1 MVTVVP
7 ERLRY
12 KDVVLALVLFSLA
25 SLVYTYPLIL
35 DPSRA
40 NRLDSPD
47 ALLNTWVLSWDL
59 YQLGKDPLHVFD
71 ANIFFPE
78 EGTLA
83 YSENLL
89 SAAVFA
95 APVALF
101 TDNPTLLFNAAWLG
115 AIVTTAFA
123 AFLLAYDLTSNRFAA
138 LLAALVFTYGPYR
151 WAHVPHLQLQLAFG
165 IPLSLYL
172 VRRVASR
179 NGLRWIV
186 ALALTL
192 PATFGSSVYYF
203 VYAATA
209 APFVG
214 LFAIAA
220 LARGDRA
227 PAVARLVSAG
237 TLGALLTLPLAWP
250 YLEKLQSGSVRS
262 LEAAARFS
270 AGPLDYASSFSPV
283 HFWLPKAS
291 EPLFAGFVALGLAL
305 VAIATARSKRERWCW
320 LAVALVGFV
329 LSLGPK
335 AGLFTLLY
343 ETLAPYRALRVPSRA
358 GVLFLL
364 GVAMLAALG
373 AACVKSRALKSL
385 LFVVAALEC
394 FGGPL
399 PLSMDV
405 PATPPIYTAVQSLDE
420 VGALIE
426 LPMPPPEHF
435 QDNALY
441 VYRSI
446 FHRRALVNGYSGFVP
461 ESYKQSFRRVM
472 RGNLS
477 QGLESLSED
486 GVRFVLAHEARLGP
500 RIRRQL
506 RDASEEGLIELV
518 RAERTDR
525 LYRIRR

>member
-1 MVTVVP
+1 MKPTVSKK
-7 ERLRY
+7 LNY
-12 KDVVLALVLFSLA
+12 KDALLALVLFSLA

-59 YQLGKDPLHVFD
+59 HQLSKDPLHVFN

-89 SAAVFA
+89 SAALLA

-123 AFLLAYDLTSNRFAA
+123 AFLLAYDLTSNRFGA
-138 LLAALVFTYGPYR
+138 LFAGLVFTYGSYR

-172 VRRVASR
+172 VRRVASHKD
-179 NGLRWIV
+179 LRWIL
-186 ALALTL
+186 ALAATL

-203 VYAATA
+203 VYVATA
-209 APFVG
+209 APLVG

-220 LARGDRA
+220 LAQGNRGRA
-227 PAVARLVSAG
+227 VTRLVSG
-237 TLGALLTLPLAWP
+237 GSLGALLTLPLAWP
-250 YLEKLQSGSVRS
+250 YLEKLRSGSVRS
-262 LEAAARFS
+262 LEAAERFS
-270 AGPLDYASSFSPV
+270 AEPLDYVSSFAPV
-283 HFWLPKAS
+283 HFWLPNAS
-291 EPLFAGFVALGLAL
+291 EPLFAGFVALGLACAAF
-305 VAIATARSKRERWCW
+305 VTERSKRERWCW
-320 LAVALVGFV
+320 LAVAMVGFI

-373 AACVKSRALKSL
+373 AASVKSRALKRL
-385 LFVVAALEC
+385 LFVVAAIEC

-399 PLSMDV
+399 PLRMEV
-405 PATPPIYTAVQSLDE
+405 PVTPPIYTAVQSLDE
-420 VGALIE
+420 MGALIE

-446 FHRRALVNGYSGFVP
+446 FHRRELVNGYSGFVP

-472 RGNLS
+472 RGDLS
-477 QGLESLSED
+477 RGLESLSEE

-506 RDASEEGLIELV
+506 RVASEDGLIELV
-518 RAERTDR
+518 RAERKDR